1 MQNQYLELLV
11 LVLQGSIFGPLFLL
25 LCVNDMYG
33 LLEKQKLT
41 QYADDMSIIL
51 SALNLQNLEVGYHI
65 VMKEIEQYFSN
76 LELILNLDKTEVML
90 FQYPRLEKFQPA
102 FVKEEA
108 KEVNILEMLDNELRW
123 DL

>member
-25 LCVNDMYG
+25 LYVNDMYG
-33 LLEKQKLT
+33 LLEKQNLT
-41 QYADDMSIIL
+41 QYADDTSIIL

-76 LELILNLDKTEVML
+76 LELILNLDKTKVML
-90 FQYPRLEKFQPA
+90 FQYSRLEKF
-102 FVKEEA
+102 
-108 KEVNILEMLDNELRW
+108 
-123 DL
+123 